1 MKGFFAVC
9 ALVILCVPHV
19 LFAEEVEYRTETLLA
34 EVVKVVSE
42 ETRFVPGTET
52 KASFQTLS
60 AKLLEGSERGR
71 LITVTNDYLSLEE
84 GEKFYTLHTVDPL
97 LGVDSFSVSEPYRL
111 DGLFVLIGLF
121 IACVFVLGGA
131 QGIRGLAALAIS
143 FLAIG
148 YLLLPGILSGVSPLF
163 VALGV
168 ASAITVLGSYITHGF
183 NRVTTSSVIGMLST
197 LALTA
202 FLAEIT
208 VSATRLS
215 GFSSDEAVYLNLNT
229 QGSIDFAGLLLGAIL
244 IGLLGVL
251 YDAAIGQAAAV
262 DEIAKAAPEAT
273 RREVFSRAMRIGREH
288 IGALVNTLAIAYVGA
303 ALPLLLLFYN
313 LNSDVSILTTL
324 NREIFATEIVRMT
337 VSSIGIMLAVPISTG
352 VAVLRLVRRRRTTS

>member
-1 MKGFFAVC
+1 MHADDV
-9 ALVILCVPHV
+9 A
-19 LFAEEVEYRTETLLA
+19 YNTETLLA
-34 EVVKVVSE
+34 EVVQVVSE
-42 ETRFVPGTET
+42 ESRFVPGTDT

-60 AKLLEGSERGR
+60 AKVLEGNERGR
-71 LITVTNDYLSLEE
+71 MITVTNDYLSLRE
-84 GEKFYTLHTVDPL
+84 GEKFYVLHTVDPL

-111 DGLFVLIGLF
+111 DALFILIGLF
-121 IACVFVLGGA
+121 IGCVFVFGGA

-143 FLAIG
+143 FLAIA
-148 YLLLPGILSGVSPLF
+148 YLLLPGILFGVSPLF

-183 NRVTTSSVIGMLST
+183 NKVTTSSVIGMLST

-208 VSATRLS
+208 VTATRLS

-229 QGSIDFAGLLLGAIL
+229 NGSIDFAGLLLGAIL

-262 DEIAKAAPEAT
+262 DEITKAAPTAT

-313 LNSDVSILTTL
+313 LNSDASILTTL

-352 VAVLRLVRRRRTTS
+352 VAVLRLVRRRPKT